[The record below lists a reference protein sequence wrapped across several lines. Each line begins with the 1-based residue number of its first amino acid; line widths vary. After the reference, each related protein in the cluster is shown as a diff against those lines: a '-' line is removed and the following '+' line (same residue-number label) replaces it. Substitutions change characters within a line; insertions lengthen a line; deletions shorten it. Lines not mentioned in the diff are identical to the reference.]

1 MWWGEKFSG
10 DGASKEGTRGEK
22 HHVVSRFAS
31 LKVGSLKIVTE
42 GCHGLTFPS
51 VSRLSEVGA
60 FSKEGINFADCPL
73 NFPEIRSKLSP

>member
-1 MWWGEKFSG
+1 MSSDGKIYEKV
-10 DGASKEGTRGEK
+10 GASKEGTRGEK

-60 FSKEGINFADCPL
+60 FSKAGRF
-73 NFPEIRSKLSP
+73 FRKLAVSMESTLRKIS